1 MGAIEDIA
9 LDLIGG
15 VRGGK
20 PAPRLVELRPYLAFD
35 YMEDAARFM
44 LDHPNRAMII
54 TGFFIPVPYKFP
66 LPEGGSVETDGP
78 PGAYFL
84 GEALRAL
91 DFHVTYVADR
101 WFSFVF
107 DGVPGAED
115 YVEFP
120 MADFKESDNYSRK
133 LLEEKDPSV
142 VISTERCGLT
152 RERRYLNMMGWDISE
167 FTAKLDYLLENHP
180 HTVAVGDAGNELGM
194 GNFAPFIGDLPHPLA
209 EPAVVPSTK
218 PVLGRSSDWGCYGL
232 VTALSKLAGRDL
244 LPTGKQV
251 QEFIVDICDR
261 GVVRGDGRKGYEVD
275 NRTLEEQGEVL
286 DRLRGVLKDA
296 GIEVKSG

>member
-1 MGAIEDIA
+1 MGAIEDIS

-20 PAPRLVELRPYLAFD
+20 PAPRLVELRPYLATD
-35 YMEDAARFM
+35 YVEDAARFI

-84 GEALRAL
+84 GEALRQL

-101 WFSFVF
+101 WFTFVF

-120 MADFKESDNYSRK
+120 MADFKESDNYSRR
-133 LLEEKDPSV
+133 LLEEKSPSI

-194 GNFAPFIGDLPHPLA
+194 GNFAPFIGDLPHPLV

-232 VTALSKLAGRDL
+232 VAALSKLAGRDL
-244 LPTGKQV
+244 LPSDKQV

-286 DRLRGVLKDA
+286 NRLRGVLRDG
-296 GIEVKSG
+296 GIEVKSS

>member
-20 PAPRLVELRPYLAFD
+20 PAPRLVELRPYLASD

-54 TGFFIPVPYKFP
+54 TVFFIPVPYKFP

-261 GVVRGDGRKGYEVD
+261 GVVRGDGRKGYEGD

>member
-20 PAPRLVELRPYLAFD
+20 PAPRLVELRPYLSVN
-35 YMEDAARFM
+35 YMEEAAQFI
-44 LDHPNRAMII
+44 LDHPNRAMIL

-84 GEALRAL
+84 GEALRKL

-101 WFSFVF
+101 YFTFVF

-120 MADFKESDNYSRK
+120 IDGFRESDDYSRK
-133 LLEEKDPSV
+133 LLDEKKPSV

-232 VTALSKLAGRDL
+232 VTALSKLTGQDL

-251 QEFIVDICDR
+251 QDFIVDICDR

-286 DRLRGVLKDA
+286 ERLRGVLRDA
-296 GIEVKSG
+296 GVSSS